1 LKSLNTRRR
10 NGWRGSDSAS
20 VARRWFVVGLGALGV
35 GCWRGSSVA
44 WRRAGRGSCARGGA
58 GLGACL
64 RAAAAGRAAAEWLG
78 CGGCALAHAIEREPR
93 GWREMRGERDRG
105 EKRERVGE
113 RDEHR
118 RQRRLL
124 KCQARLG
131 FGYWA
136 PSGPVR

>member
-1 LKSLNTRRR
+1 
-10 NGWRGSDSAS
+10 
-20 VARRWFVVGLGALGV
+20 VVGLGALGV